1 MSARPGVGSGLAWL
15 LGRFVPALFA
25 CALAVVAMALP
36 ARAAGET
43 TIGFD
48 NLAAGTVV
56 TNQYAGEGLELG
68 TAAGFKQTPPAH
80 GDCGAPTVQ
89 AGTATA
95 PALST
100 PNYAELPS
108 CPAAVSPY
116 QGTYGALLSRPR
128 GSLSVEVSN
137 VTSAP
142 SVTVKVIG
150 YDSGGKE
157 VASAEGEASSGAWH
171 QIAIKPS
178 GGGISYFQ
186 IRSEP
191 GVTGGARIAI
201 DNLSFESEPA
211 PPPKEPP
218 AGGPPSPPIT
228 ANIASLTPSPS
239 PGAVIALTGAGSQ
252 PGNGHIVSYDWDLNG
267 DGKIDTST
275 GANPIVHLILAPG
288 IHTIGLT
295 VTNSNKESSK
305 SKFALSVPSTS
316 SAIHAP
322 DGGEGECK
330 TTYDQ
335 GSVHVIAECIQ
346 TLKGGGYVIA
356 SKHVEL
362 DGMDLAPAG
371 GGFGIF
377 KIQTIKKLGIGSTTQ
392 MSGSPVNVTLLN
404 TPIGDVTLGGRD
416 LEKEPITLAFEAFN
430 PQTVHINFGAR
441 FPSARSAG
449 AGGRSGGPRA
459 HAAGESKTLV
469 MAFAVAHKCSGGSK
483 KAGCCPPQNNT
494 SCAELPGSF
503 PLTGQVAVYFNDK
516 GQSLIDVQ
524 VGLELKAV
532 NFEATGALEIIADRE
547 AGIELQSLKFEIG
560 EAGLAEIFKVTKA
573 SFTYY
578 FPSDPEESKRDSWQA
593 KGTITFG
600 PLEQPGM
607 EAELSF
613 KKGEFHSAS
622 MVFTA
627 PPGGGVPI
635 YPGVEVNKIG
645 ASVGVNPL
653 AFGGVLGASIA
664 TQLELTLEF
673 KFREATSTELGF
685 FGGQGKLSLKGD
697 DIATLAADVYSDGY
711 MDAKLAIDLHF
722 PFESKEP
729 VVEVGGG
736 ISFWDESASGLWQ
749 AEGNAHIKI
758 WVISAEAAVLVNN
771 QYAAGCVAAGEFGVQ
786 GRYRFSDGNIDGGF
800 FGFKKCDDELKQ
812 YKQKPLVKHSGGFVK
827 EGESLR
833 TLPSVGVRWLLGGQA
848 TPGGSTAMTGGV
860 LPDGARG
867 HAATPESQG
876 FSLPGGTPGQELRIG
891 SSSGTPVVH
900 IKGPGGQVFTTPS
913 RPGQIVTVGNEFI
926 AAIAP
931 NTHEAIV
938 FLRNPKGGEWQLQTL
953 PGSAP
958 VSTLEA
964 AQDIPPARVQA
975 SVKRKQGKRYS
986 LAYKIANFVP
996 GTHVR
1001 FVERGRDTTHVLGT
1015 VGSAHG
1021 TLTFSPQEGLSRS
1034 RTILAYILN
1043 KEDLP
1048 KRELAVAHYSAP
1060 AAVRAGRVRKVKFT
1074 RRGSAGLLAW
1084 SAAPGAREYR
1094 IKVRGG
1100 DGRVQTFFRKGSRRS
1115 VAVAAL
1121 IPTDAY
1127 TATVVARGGPNLLPG
1142 PRAVG
1147 RLAALKPPK
1156 TVRGGGKRKRRG

>member
-1 MSARPGVGSGLAWL
+1 MNARPGAGSGLAGL
-15 LGRFVPALFA
+15 LSRLAPALFA
-25 CALAVVAMALP
+25 CALVVATFALP

-48 NLAAGTVV
+48 TLATGEVV
-56 TNQYAGEGLELG
+56 ANQYEAQGLRLG
-68 TAAGFKQTPPAH
+68 VAATFGQKAPVT
-80 GDCGAPTVQ
+80 GDCGSPTVKEG
-89 AGTATA
+89 AAFSSPKYA
-95 PALST
+95 ALEKCKADPA
-100 PNYAELPS
+100 
-108 CPAAVSPY
+108 SPFSS
-116 QGTYGALLSRPR
+116 GTYGKLLGQPR
-128 GSLSVEVSN
+128 GSVSVEIRDF
-137 VTSAP
+137 
-142 SVTVKVIG
+142 TVGGLPPTAKLTG
-150 YDSGGKE
+150 YDSGGNP
-157 VASAEGEASSGAWH
+157 VASEEASLAGGGWTH
-171 QIAIKPS
+171 IAITPA
-178 GGGISYFQ
+178 GGAKTISYFS
-186 IRSEP
+186 I
-191 GVTGGARIAI
+191 VTPESNADEIAI
-201 DNLSFESEPA
+201 DDLSFESEPVST

-218 AGGPPSPPIT
+218 AGGGPPPPPIV
-228 ANIASLTPSPS
+228 ASVASLTPSPA

-252 PGNGHIVSYDWDLNG
+252 PGNGHVISYDWDLNG

-275 GANPIVHLILAPG
+275 GTNPVVQLILAPG
-288 IHTIGLT
+288 VHTVGLT
-295 VTNSNKESSK
+295 VTNSNRESSK
-305 SKFALSVPSTS
+305 SSFAVHVPSVGPV
-316 SAIHAP
+316 IP
-322 DGGEGECK
+322 PQDGGEGECK

-335 GSVHVIAECIQ
+335 GSIHVIAECIQ
-346 TLKGGGYVIA
+346 TLKSGGYVIA
-356 SKHVEL
+356 SKQVAL
-362 DGMDLAPAG
+362 DGMDLTPAG
-371 GGFGIF
+371 GGFGVF
-377 KIQTIKKLGIGSTTQ
+377 KIQTIKQLGIGSTVQ
-392 MSGSPVNVTLLN
+392 MSGSPVNVVLLN

-416 LEKEPITLAFEAFN
+416 LEKEPITLAFEAFH
-430 PQTVHINFGAR
+430 PQKFK
-441 FPSARSAG
+441 FPSAEF
-449 AGGRSGGPRA
+449 GGPRAATSGARA

-469 MAFAVAHKCSGGSK
+469 MAFAVAHKCASGSK

-503 PLTGQVAVYFNDK
+503 PLTGQVAVYLNDK

-547 AGIELQSLKFEIG
+547 TGVDLTSLKFAIP
-560 EAGLAEIFKVTKA
+560 EAGLAEIFKVKDA
-573 SFTYY
+573 SFVYY

-627 PPGGGVPI
+627 PPGAGAMI

-645 ASVGVNPL
+645 ASIGVNPL
-653 AFGGVLGASIA
+653 AFGGVLGAAIA

-685 FGGQGKLSLKGD
+685 FGGQGKLALKGD

-722 PFESKEP
+722 PFDSKEP
-729 VVEVGGG
+729 AVEVGGG

-771 QYAAGCVAAGEFGVQ
+771 QYAAGCLAAGEFGVQ

-800 FGFKKCDDELKQ
+800 FGLKKCDDELKQ

-833 TLPSVGVRWLLGGQA
+833 SLPSVGAPWLVASPVAHAQA
-848 TPGGSTAMTGGV
+848 A
-860 LPDGARG
+860 
-867 HAATPESQG
+867 ESES
-876 FSLPGGTPGQELRIG
+876 FTLPGSTPGQELRIG
-891 SSSGTPVVH
+891 SAGGTPVVH
-900 IKGPGGQVFTTPS
+900 IKGPGGQIFTTPS
-913 RPGQIVTVGNEFI
+913 TPGQIVTVGNEFI

-931 NTHEAIV
+931 DTHEVIV
-938 FLRNPKGGEWQLQTL
+938 FLRNPKGGQWLLQ
-953 PGSAP
+953 PAAGSAP
-958 VSTLEA
+958 VTKLEA
-964 AQDIPPARVQA
+964 AQDVPPARIKARVRR
-975 SVKRKQGKRYS
+975 KRGSRFS

-1015 VGSAHG
+1015 AGKARG
-1021 TLTFSPQEGLSRS
+1021 TLTFSSQAGLSRS
-1034 RTILAYILN
+1034 RTIVAYLLN
-1043 KEDLP
+1043 AEGMP
-1048 KRELAVAHYSAP
+1048 RRELTVARYSAP
-1060 AAVRAGRVRKVKFT
+1060 PATRGGRVRKVKFV
-1074 RRGSAGLLAW
+1074 RHGSAGSITW
-1084 SAAPGAREYR
+1084 SAAPNAREYA
-1094 IKVRGG
+1094 IEVRGG
-1100 DGRVQTFFRKGSRRS
+1100 DGRLQTLFRRASRRS
-1115 VAVAAL
+1115 VAVAGL

-1127 TATVVARGGPNLLPG
+1127 TATVIARGGPNLLPG
-1142 PRAVG
+1142 PRATG

-1156 TVRGGGKRKRRG
+1156 RRGKKKR